1 MIRRPPRST
10 RSDTLFPYTTL
21 FRSLDPIGA
30 AGFDELILDLR
41 RSLGLT
47 VVMVTHDLDSLARIC
62 DRIAVLVDKRV
73 VVGTMAELMRN
84 PHPWVQEY
92 FHGPRARAAFAT
104 AARGDA
110 VAAAGGSCGWR
121 PAPDTCWSA
130 SSSGRCSSA

>member
-73 VVGTMAELMRN
+73 VVRSEEHTSELQSLMRIS
-84 PHPWVQEY
+84 Y
-92 FHGPRARAAFAT
+92 
-104 AARGDA
+104 A
-110 VAAAGGSCGWR
+110 VFCLKKKKK
-121 PAPDTCWSA
+121 
-130 SSSGRCSSA
+130 